1 MEAQPRNYIY
11 SVLFLVALVV
21 IILEGLRLVNDM
33 ASDDLNLKKVNS
45 YSVEKKDSLSKKQSF
60 SAMIDTLFPAP
71 GKPKS
76 DVSLLEERSSTET
89 KDVVDDNKPE
99 IDNKSEINNQPEID
113 NQLGIVKFN
122 DYSEN
127 RDGLRLFFEKLLN
140 IETLNRPVRIAFFGD
155 SFIEGDILSSDL
167 RRLFQENFGGGGVGM
182 MPVTSQVSGFRKT
195 VVHQFSAWNTY
206 SFNNYS
212 DKSALGICGSVST
225 PNNNA
230 WVYYQGVKKDRL
242 NSWNR
247 VSVFYALPDNN
258 TRIFY
263 KKNKGAS
270 VYANLPKSENIG
282 RVDIK
287 GGCANIQ
294 ISFPPVNNL
303 YVYGVSLEDSTG
315 VILDNYSIRSFSGTG
330 LLHIPQKKLS
340 QFNSLLQYDLIILG
354 YGLNVAE
361 AKRTDYKT
369 YETEMVKTVNHL
381 KESFPNTSILLVGV
395 PDRSYKENGDYET
408 MPGVLAMIEHQKNIC
423 KKSGIVFWNLFEAM
437 GGKNSMPLFV
447 NSNPPKANKDYTHLT
462 FAGGEYLGNLL
473 YETFMYEKE
482 AYEKKFSMVK

>member
-1 MEAQPRNYIY
+1 METQPKNYIY
-11 SVLFLVALVV
+11 SVLCLVALVV
-21 IILEGLRLVNDM
+21 VILEGLRLANVA
-33 ASDDLNLKKVNS
+33 ASDEVDLIYEDEL
-45 YSVEKKDSLSKKQSF
+45 SVERKDSLSQKQGF

-71 GKPKS
+71 QKQKS
-76 DVSLLEERSSTET
+76 NISLPEEHSSHAT
-89 KDVVDDNKPE
+89 KEED
-99 IDNKSEINNQPEID
+99 D

-127 RDGLRLFFEKLLN
+127 KDGLRLFFEKLLG
-140 IETLNRPVRIAFFGD
+140 IGTSKRQVRIAFFGD

-167 RRLFQENFGGGGVGM
+167 RRLFQENFGGRGVGM
-182 MPVTSQVSGFRKT
+182 MPVTSQVNGFRKT

-225 PNNNA
+225 PNNSA
-230 WVYYQGVKKDRL
+230 WVYYQGIKKERL
-242 NSWNR
+242 DSCNR
-247 VSVFYALPDNN
+247 VSVFYALPDKD

-263 KKNKGAS
+263 KRNKGTS
-270 VYANLPKSENIG
+270 VYANLQKTENVG
-282 RVDIK
+282 RVDIN
-287 GGCANIQ
+287 GNCGNIQ
-294 ISFPPVNNL
+294 ISFPPVKSL
-303 YVYGVSLEDSTG
+303 HVYGVSLEDSTG

-330 LLHIPQKKLS
+330 LQQLSQKKLS

-354 YGLNVAE
+354 FGLNVVE
-361 AKRTDYKT
+361 AKRTEYNM
-369 YETEMVKTVNHL
+369 YESEMIKTVNYL
-381 KESFPNTSILLVGV
+381 KASFPDASMLLVGV
-395 PDRSYKENGDYET
+395 PDRSYRENGDCET

-437 GGKNSMPLFV
+437 GGKNSMPHFV
-447 NSNPPKANKDYTHLT
+447 NSNPAKANKDYTHLT

-482 AYEKKFSMVK
+482 AYEKKISMVK